1 MCCFPRKPAPGAILE
16 AARGRPC
23 QVSFPH
29 RQPLSCRICQGFS
42 RRKRRQRGLPC
53 SGIHG
58 QTTLSRY
65 FWRAMPGRSGKRDF
79 ESEMVDV
86 LAAPQQAKTDAALRT
101 LGLISTAHWVS
112 HFHLFVLPM
121 LFPFLKEQLGVGY
134 IELGLALTIFA
145 VTSGLT
151 QAPIGYIADH
161 IGARKVLLMGL
172 TLGGL
177 ALIMLGLHLSYPFLI
192 ASAVLL
198 GLANSVYHPA
208 DYAIL
213 SAHMD
218 EARMG
223 RAFSIHTFAGFL
235 GGAVAPAIM
244 AALVATTGG
253 FGALIVAGAVGPLV
267 ALLLL
272 IVGIP
277 DASAADRHVDGAPA
291 PQQNIITPTLMVL
304 TVFFLLLSLSSA
316 GIGNFGVVALM
327 SGYGA
332 SFSSANIALTAFLG
346 FSAVG
351 VLAGG
356 FLADRTRRHGQV
368 AAACFAI
375 NAAIVFIIATATLS
389 ALLLTTAM
397 AMAGFL
403 GGVIAPSRDMLVRS
417 AVPAGAAGRAFG
429 IVSTGFNLGGIVSPL
444 LFGWIMDQNRPHW
457 VFGASVI
464 FMILTVLLALFTDRG
479 PQQRPAGADAR
490 LMHS

>member
-1 MCCFPRKPAPGAILE
+1 
-16 AARGRPC
+16 
-23 QVSFPH
+23 
-29 RQPLSCRICQGFS
+29 
-42 RRKRRQRGLPC
+42 
-53 SGIHG
+53 
-58 QTTLSRY
+58 
-65 FWRAMPGRSGKRDF
+65 
-79 ESEMVDV
+79 MVDV
-86 LAAPQQAKTDAALRT
+86 LTAPQQTKADASLRT
-101 LGLISTAHWVS
+101 LAAISTAHWVS

-134 IELGLALTIFA
+134 IELGFALTVFA
-145 VTSGLT
+145 VISGLT
-151 QAPIGYIADH
+151 QAPIGYLADH

-172 TLGGL
+172 TLGGV
-177 ALIMLGLHLSYPFLI
+177 ALIMLGLHLSYSWLI

-235 GGAVAPAIM
+235 GGAVAPAIV
-244 AALVATTGG
+244 AALVTMTGAH
-253 FGALIVAGAVGPLV
+253 GALIVAGAVGPLV

-272 IVGIP
+272 VVGIP
-277 DASAADRHVDGAPA
+277 DASAADRKFDGVHAPL
-291 PQQNIITPTLMVL
+291 QNIITPTLIVL
-304 TVFFLLLSLSSA
+304 TIFFMLLSLSSA

-346 FSAVG
+346 FSAIG

-375 NAAIVFIIATATLS
+375 NAAIVFIIAMVALPS
-389 ALLLTTAM
+389 LLLTIAM
-397 AMAGFL
+397 ASAGFL
-403 GGVIAPSRDMLVRS
+403 GGVIAPSRDMLVRN
-417 AVPAGAAGRAFG
+417 AAPAGAAGRAFG

-444 LFGWIMDQNRPHW
+444 LFGWIMDQNMPHW

-464 FMILTVLLALFTDRG
+464 FMILTVLLALFTDRSPQVG
-479 PQQRPAGADAR
+479 PAEADAR
-490 LMHS
+490 LMHP